1 MDNPGALIIMTKM
14 IKTGLKRLIE
24 NGHHWLDGKNR
35 IGILCNP
42 ASVDEN
48 FVHARYLV
56 NDRFPGQLKALFSP
70 QHGFFAD
77 KQDNMVESTD
87 IILHDLEIPVFSLY
101 GETRKPT
108 ERMMDHIDVLLVDL
122 QDVGTRVY
130 TFIYTISYCM
140 EAARES
146 GKKIII
152 LDRPNPVG
160 GMKIEGNILDP
171 EYASFV
177 GRYPLP
183 MRHGLTVGELASFI
197 NTEYGIGCD
206 LEVMPMQGWK
216 RGMLFNDTG
225 LPWIPPSPNLPTPLS
240 ALVYPGQ
247 VIWEGTNVS
256 EGRGT
261 TTPFEQ
267 FGAPFL
273 DTEAIAAGLD
283 PEKIP
288 GVILRKVGFEPTS
301 NKWAGQL
308 CWGFYLHVTDH
319 EKYSSYETSLRL
331 LQEIIRNHSGE
342 FHWKT
347 DAYEYEFEKPAIDL
361 ILGDAGL
368 RKSIENLENMDW
380 LVRSWQPGMN
390 GYIKKA
396 ESYHFY

>member
-1 MDNPGALIIMTKM
+1 M

-24 NGHHWLDGKNR
+24 NGHPWLEGKR
-35 IGILCNP
+35 IGLLCNP
-42 ASVDEN
+42 ASIDEN

-56 NDRFPGQLKALFSP
+56 NERFPGQLRAVFSP
-70 QHGFFAD
+70 QHGFFGE
-77 KQDNMVESTD
+77 KQDNMIESADTV
-87 IILHDLEIPVFSLY
+87 LHDLEIPVFSLY

-108 ERMMDHIDVLLVDL
+108 ERMMDSIDVLLVDL
-122 QDVGTRVY
+122 LDVGTRVY

-140 EAARES
+140 EAAMEY

-160 GMKIEGNILDP
+160 GIKTEGNILDP

-177 GRYPLP
+177 GRYPIP

-197 NTEYGIGCD
+197 NREFGIGCD
-206 LEVMPMQGWK
+206 LEVIPMHGWK
-216 RGMLFNDTG
+216 RDMLYNETG
-225 LPWIPPSPNLPTPLS
+225 LPWVPPSPNLPTPFS

-247 VIWEGTNVS
+247 VIWEGTNIS

-273 DTEAIAAGLD
+273 DTDAIVSAIPSD
-283 PEKIP
+283 RIP
-288 GVILRKVGFEPTS
+288 GLVLRKVGFEPTS

-319 EKYSSYETSLRL
+319 HRYNSYETSLRI
-331 LQEIIRNHSGE
+331 LQEIIRNHGE
-342 FHWKT
+342 EFQWKT
-347 DAYEYEFEKPAIDL
+347 DAYEYEFEKLAINL
-361 ILGDAGL
+361 IIGDVNL
-368 RKSIENLENMDW
+368 RKSIENMESMDW
-380 LVRSWQPGMN
+380 LIKSWQPGLNAYM
-390 GYIKKA
+390 KKA
-396 ESYHFY
+396 ETCHLY